1 MHKFRYVMPV
11 LLIFVALTLAAC
23 AGGAALPQ
31 PLNRPRLRLRR
42 RF

>member
-23 AGGAALPQ
+23 AGGAPTAAPE
-31 PLNRPRLRLRR
+31 PTEAARGGC
-42 RF
+42 